1 MCFNYVLNVK
11 RRLWINSCTPG
22 LRRTSLIFH
31 SGLKETAWWFFNVS
45 VLAGIKAVKRVNMFN
60 EADGKQL
67 FWLTVLLCVWDRWLC
82 VTLER
87 HWHRV
92 LVLLFCEVLPQ
103 PQPDARTQRS
113 EKSFTEITL
122 FKMPVNVSAAA
133 QTETAAGVRFKV
145 QDCGPRAMSLR
156 PLIYGFSAQTGQ
168 NPQSQLT
175 QVCKSLVRPEQA
187 QCWWGAA
194 DHSLSQSIEF
204 CAEVFHRIRI
214 FFNVFFLFQ

>member
-1 MCFNYVLNVK
+1 M
-11 RRLWINSCTPG
+11 
-22 LRRTSLIFH
+22 
-31 SGLKETAWWFFNVS
+31 
-45 VLAGIKAVKRVNMFN
+45 
-60 EADGKQL
+60 
-67 FWLTVLLCVWDRWLC
+67 C

-145 QDCGPRAMSLR
+145 QDCGPRKK
-156 PLIYGFSAQTGQ
+156 Y
-168 NPQSQLT
+168 
-175 QVCKSLVRPEQA
+175 
-187 QCWWGAA
+187 
-194 DHSLSQSIEF
+194 
-204 CAEVFHRIRI
+204 
-214 FFNVFFLFQ
+214 